1 MCEHVTPVDS
11 TICRKPTAISGMNQ
25 DLLDLELQK
34 GLASIKSGKV
44 YTEKE
49 VDAMLAEEFDI

>member
-1 MCEHVTPVDS
+1 MCEHVTLVDS
-11 TICRKPTAISGMNQ
+11 PICRKPTAISGMNQ

-49 VDAMLAEEFDI
+49 VDTMLAEEFDI